1 MARRRIT
8 VDERRQRR
16 AAVSDPDTVME
27 AAAALLATRQR
38 SVAETRRR
46 LRHLGYQHA
55 LVEDV
60 LQRLVDMGYLD
71 DEVFAR
77 TWVESRDRAR
87 PRGEGA
93 LRRELE
99 LKGVAADTVSAVLE
113 ERSERAD
120 SDGADAD
127 AARRLLDR
135 RRATFEREQNVFRRR
150 QKAYALLARNGFDPE
165 ICREVS
171 ASFVDLSDGRA

>member
-1 MARRRIT
+1 M
-8 VDERRQRR
+8 
-16 AAVSDPDTVME
+16 P
-27 AAAALLATRQR
+27 
-38 SVAETRRR
+38 
-46 LRHLGYQHA
+46 G
-55 LVEDV
+55 
-60 LQRLVDMGYLD
+60 
-71 DEVFAR
+71 
-77 TWVESRDRAR
+77 
-87 PRGEGA
+87 RGEGA

>member
-87 PRGEGA
+87 PRRGC
-93 LRRELE
+93 
-99 LKGVAADTVSAVLE
+99 AAA
-113 ERSERAD
+113 
-120 SDGADAD
+120 
-127 AARRLLDR
+127 
-135 RRATFEREQNVFRRR
+135 
-150 QKAYALLARNGFDPE
+150 
-165 ICREVS
+165 
-171 ASFVDLSDGRA
+171 